1 MKKFIYIAILLVFSA
16 WMVSCDGFL
25 TTDNKS
31 NVTDKEYFSTKS
43 GFESLVSNAYETLRD
58 IYASSSYTTYFNAGT
73 DMYADGRNY
82 INDELHEYET
92 LNPENSVMKEL
103 YTACYKG
110 IRAAYAVKHYAQ
122 DAEIDEILRNKRVDE
137 ARVLAANYYYILV
150 NTFGGVPLMKE
161 YVANAQTGYPKSAI
175 GDVYAYIIE
184 ELENVV
190 ANGVLEKSTAQN
202 GGGRASLESAR
213 ALLAKTYLAAA
224 WDLDK
229 KEYFSK
235 AAQTADDVIAKRSMV
250 TPFAN
255 LWRADY
261 SGDDNEEFIW
271 DVEYDYATATN
282 TVSGGHPWSSFYCNH
297 IGGQEDHG
305 KGSTSA
311 FIATLHALQYFEKGD
326 VRYEV
331 TFMKELPDI
340 VTASNYW
347 YWDWYKNGETFI
359 GIPLKRYYPAWYE
372 TEEDIEAWKALDP
385 ENRKSTW
392 ILPMSDHT
400 RDPQEYMPGEINY
413 EAFVTYS
420 YGGSPCRKFDDS
432 NTGSYSN
439 KTDYRDI
446 HIITLSEVYL
456 IAAEAY
462 FKAGNNENALA
473 RLNEVRRRAQLNA
486 VTSIDVDAILKERA
500 CELFG
505 QGSRWIDLRRTR
517 KLVEYN
523 NLYNPQI
530 KGRAQ
535 QAIGNKLLRPIPQA
549 AIDANELMSTEDQNP
564 GY

>member
-1 MKKFIYIAILLVFSA
+1 MKKFVYIVILLISSVSL
-16 WMVSCDGFL
+16 VSCDDFL

-31 NVTDKEYFSTKS
+31 NVTDKKYFSTKS
-43 GFESLVSNAYETLRD
+43 GFESLVSNAYKTLRD

-110 IRAAYAVKHYAQ
+110 IRAAYAVKHYAP
-122 DAEIDEILRNKRVDE
+122 DAAVDEILRNKRVDE

-161 YVANAQTGYPKSAI
+161 YVANAQTGYPRSSAA
-175 GDVYAYIIE
+175 DVYAYIIE
-184 ELENVV
+184 ELENVI
-190 ANGVLEKSTAQN
+190 ANEALEKSTARS

-235 AAQTADDVIAKRSMV
+235 ASQVADDVIAGRSLV
-250 TPFAN
+250 TPFAD
-255 LWRADY
+255 LWKADY

-271 DVEYDYATATN
+271 DVEYDYATAAN

-311 FIATLHALQYFEKGD
+311 FIATLHALQCFERGD
-326 VRYEV
+326 IRYGV

-347 YWDWYKNGETFI
+347 YWDWYRNGETFI
-359 GIPLKRYYPAWYE
+359 GTPLKRYYPAWYE
-372 TEEDIEAWKALDP
+372 TEEDIENWRALDP
-385 ENRKSTW
+385 ENRKNTW
-392 ILPMSDHT
+392 ILPMSDQT
-400 RDPQEYMPGEINY
+400 RDPQEYIPGEIDY
-413 EAFVTYS
+413 ETFVTYS
-420 YGGSPCRKFDDS
+420 YGGAPCRKFDDS

-462 FKAGNNENALA
+462 LKAGDKGSALA
-473 RLNEVRRRAQLNA
+473 RLNEVRRRAQLNSA
-486 VTSIDVDAILKERA
+486 TTIDVDVVLKERV

-505 QGSRWIDLRRTR
+505 QGSRWIDLRRTK

-523 NLYNPQI
+523 DLYNPQI
-530 KGRAQ
+530 RGRAQ
-535 QAIGNKLLRPIPQA
+535 QVIGGKLLRPIPQA
-549 AIDANELMSTEDQNP
+549 AIDANELMSSEDQNP